1 MYKLMKKDI
10 PFVWTSE
17 QETAFRRLKECL
29 TEAPILGMPTSD
41 GMFIVDTDA
50 SNVGVG
56 AVLSQQQEN
65 SEVVLAYASR
75 TMNKACL
82 LYTSDAADE

>member
-1 MYKLMKKDI
+1 MYKLMKKDV

-17 QETAFRRLKECL
+17 QEEAFRRLKRCL

-41 GMFIVDTDA
+41 GTFIVDTDA
-50 SNVGVG
+50 SNLGVG
-56 AVLSQQQEN
+56 AVLSQQHGD

-75 TMNKACL
+75 TMNKA
-82 LYTSDAADE
+82 E